1 MLRPSSPP
9 TIADLYLA
17 FRQAKTALY
26 FEKRGVGLLEL
37 AAYEQQLPR
46 NLKVLQSKLARSTWF
61 DKLELGET
69 WIVPKRLRANDDNGD
84 GVVRIGPS
92 RVKTAGRAVDI
103 QFRLSPDPDFA
114 ITEVLYLWRFGGLLD
129 ALLLNEEV
137 IGYRLDLRDQRVVP
151 HRRWLFEYWPSRYQ
165 QFRTAPM
172 EAAKN
177 ALRRNEQV
185 LIINGDLASFY
196 DTVEPSFMLDQRL
209 VSRLQEHGMD
219 QAAVDDYMRATA
231 SLLRAYGRYRKEASR
246 RAAIPVTIG
255 IPIGALTSRVVA
267 NLSLEPLD
275 AHIAARPDV
284 LCYRRYVD
292 DLVIVAKAKDDANQG
307 LLETIRQFL
316 PLLDD
321 SDNVLRLNVGTL
333 GRSGS
338 EFQLQKVKVRV
349 HHLAGVPGIDFV
361 EAVASD
367 FAKAVSERRA
377 FVDAATL
384 VGDGVSHLIRAGE
397 AEGSPLRVLRDADRA
412 RLERFALSTSLHSL
426 ERVSSL
432 NRARRGSG
440 VGEKLP

>member
-9 TIADLYLA
+9 SIADLYLA

-46 NLKVLQSKLARSTWF
+46 NLKALQSKLARWTWF

-69 WIVPKRLRANDDNGD
+69 WIVPKRLRANDDIGD
-84 GVVRIGPS
+84 DVVRIGPS
-92 RVKTAGRAVDI
+92 RAKTAGRAVDI
-103 QFRLSPDPDFA
+103 QFRLSPTPEFA

-151 HRRWLFEYWPSRYQ
+151 HRRWLFEYWPARYQ
-165 QFRTAPM
+165 QFRTAPL
-172 EAAKN
+172 EAAKT

-196 DTVEPSFMLDQRL
+196 DTVEPSFMLSERL
-209 VSRLQEHGMD
+209 FAQLKSRGMD
-219 QAAVDDYMRATA
+219 QAALDDYVRATA
-231 SLLRAYGRYRKEASR
+231 SLLRAYDRYRREASR
-246 RAAIPVTIG
+246 RAAIPVAIG

-275 AHIAARPDV
+275 AHIAKRPGV

-292 DLVIVAKAKDDANQG
+292 DLVIVAKANDDFNQD
-307 LLETIRQFL
+307 LLGTMKQFL

-321 SDNVLRLNVGTL
+321 NDNVLRLNVNTL
-333 GRSGS
+333 GRTGS
-338 EFQLQKVKVRV
+338 EFQLQKEKVRV
-349 HHLAGVPGIDFV
+349 HYLAGVPGIDFV
-361 EAVASD
+361 EAVTSD
-367 FAKAVSERRA
+367 AYSGPCRPPVPE
-377 FVDAATL
+377 
-384 VGDGVSHLIRAGE
+384 HAG
-397 AEGSPLRVLRDADRA
+397 P
-412 RLERFALSTSLHSL
+412 
-426 ERVSSL
+426 
-432 NRARRGSG
+432 
-440 VGEKLP
+440 